1 MPPEPTASLTFGG
14 LTFSGT
20 DDGSALGLVSLAEPP
35 MVARIT
41 YADDSPHVEGSLA
54 TQAVWA
60 QTTLIAV
67 VGIKGTDQANL
78 ETLRASVRSAV
89 GQFRQ
94 SVVSEVNG
102 YQRSWAADMGSLTS
116 VDEPDD
122 YTNLRDFEAF
132 YTIAFPVR
140 PTAEVI

>member
-1 MPPEPTASLTFGG
+1 
-14 LTFSGT
+14 
-20 DDGSALGLVSLAEPP
+20 

-60 QTTLIAV
+60 QTTLVAV
-67 VGIKGTDQANL
+67 VGIKGTSQTNL

-89 GQFRQ
+89 GAFRQ
-94 SVVSEVNG
+94 SVVTEVNG
-102 YQRSWAADMGSLTS
+102 YERSWAADMGSLTS
-116 VDEPDD
+116 ADEPDD